1 MGINSE
7 IADFLIDETPDK
19 FKIDRMEF
27 QNEKDLN
34 QALNAARTVLN
45 YIKIWFKVLSETDTG
60 KDFVSGV
67 SVQVNLLHNLTFK
80 QDIDTTKVID
90 NESNNVKYQLWFD
103 KLSKKHKNVVRYVKK
118 HLDVFSK
125 TRKWIE
131 NKTHKFN
138 IKNYIKR
145 MFDESDWEVVK
156 KYKRLTKFA
165 KNYSQSEKRI
175 ENRSQEKDLLSSSVT
190 GNFLKRVMDMNNSK
204 FNQFKKVDKNTQ
216 AYLLCAYQTIAI
228 VFSQCEIRV
237 DTKDVEAQYGK
248 NTAKSGAILAF
259 IKSHSKIKIGKDI
272 MFKFKYNNHTQ
283 YGDNDTYNQWID
295 NRNILIISNNKA
307 FADINW
313 ATLLQNAALINSK
326 FQQYKPSW

>member
-1 MGINSE
+1 MGINSDISE
-7 IADFLIDETPDK
+7 FLIDETPDK

-45 YIKIWFKVLSETDTG
+45 YIKIWFEVLSETDTG

-118 HLDVFSK
+118 HLDIFSK

-145 MFDESDWEVVK
+145 MFG
-156 KYKRLTKFA
+156 LH
-165 KNYSQSEKRI
+165 
-175 ENRSQEKDLLSSSVT
+175 
-190 GNFLKRVMDMNNSK
+190 
-204 FNQFKKVDKNTQ
+204 
-216 AYLLCAYQTIAI
+216 
-228 VFSQCEIRV
+228 
-237 DTKDVEAQYGK
+237 
-248 NTAKSGAILAF
+248 
-259 IKSHSKIKIGKDI
+259 SHSFFCI
-272 MFKFKYNNHTQ
+272 FALNWLHNCC
-283 YGDNDTYNQWID
+283 
-295 NRNILIISNNKA
+295 ILIC
-307 FADINW
+307 
-313 ATLLQNAALINSK
+313 
-326 FQQYKPSW
+326 YKHNLWKVVSRLS